1 VSVDRLWNTDERTNG
16 IIGWGLLGVVLLSA
30 AQSFLAARYLW
41 GGFELLFVVVAAL
54 PVLFS
59 RDWRVLVPWPLLL
72 VGAVAM
78 GAQSLGLHQEL
89 TAYTAVAAFALV
101 GVAELEAYRRW
112 R

>member
-59 RDWRVLVPWPLLL
+59 RDWRVLVRGRSCSSAP
-72 VGAVAM
+72 
-78 GAQSLGLHQEL
+78 S
-89 TAYTAVAAFALV
+89 
-101 GVAELEAYRRW
+101 RW
-112 R
+112 GPSRSASTRS